1 MYSLFRKVMRKAIF
15 QLIQR
20 NSKKEISL
28 KLQYKTIIGIINLV
42 KRPNYFA
49 HNPSE

>member
-1 MYSLFRKVMRKAIF
+1 MYSLFRKVMRNAIF

-28 KLQYKTIIGIINLV
+28 KLQYKTITDIINLV
-42 KRPNYFA
+42 KHPNDFT